1 MGLTLLATTHRVAP
15 GLLSWRAWD
24 ALRSAPTV
32 RVREG
37 HPLLAPLR
45 DAGIVPEIVDAPD
58 ASRLV
63 ADARSRDVLWVAG
76 PEGDEALMREIGT
89 LVVDDPLDVEVLHG
103 SYDLPG
109 ARLLDLVSVM
119 DTLRRECPWDR
130 EQTHVTLVPYL
141 LEEAYE
147 VLDTVESGDFG
158 ALREELGDVLMQVAF
173 HSVVAAERDDETAFT
188 IDDVAGAIVDK
199 LVRRHPHVFGDVTV
213 SGADE
218 VNANWEQIKAAER
231 TEKSGA
237 EASALDGVPMGQP
250 ALSLAAQLQRRAA
263 RMKAPADLAADLTAG
278 PEGAP
283 AGAPE
288 GAGEGAAGGVAGN
301 GTGTGSDLGVRLFEL
316 VREAADRGIDPESEL
331 RTVSRVFRDRVRA
344 WERRAPHD

>member
-1 MGLTLLATTHRVAP
+1 MSLTLLATTHRVAP
-15 GLLSWRAWD
+15 GLLTWRAWD
-24 ALRSAPTV
+24 ALRSADAV
-32 RVREG
+32 RLQDG
-37 HPLLAPLR
+37 HPLLPALL
-45 DAGIVPEIVDAPD
+45 DAGVVPDLVEEPD
-58 ASRLV
+58 PAVLV
-63 ADARSRDVLWVAG
+63 ADARRADVLWVAA
-76 PEGDEALMREIGT
+76 PEGGEALMRGIGA

-130 EQTHVTLVPYL
+130 KQTHATLVPYL
-141 LEEAYE
+141 LEESYE
-147 VLDTVESGDFG
+147 VLDTVQAGDYG

-173 HSVVAAERDDETAFT
+173 HSVVAAERDDGTGFT

-231 TEKSGA
+231 AEKSGA

-263 RMKAPADLAADLTAG
+263 RM
-278 PEGAP
+278 GAP
-283 AGAPE
+283 SGLADGVAEEAGAE
-288 GAGEGAAGGVAGN
+288 LGG
-301 GTGTGSDLGVRLFEL
+301 RLFAL
-316 VREAADRGIDPESEL
+316 VREAGERGVDAESEL
-331 RTVSRVFRDRVRA
+331 RAVSRVFRDRVRA
-344 WERRAPHD
+344 WERRDT

>member
-1 MGLTLLATTHRVAP
+1 MSLTLLATTHRVAP
-15 GLLSWRAWD
+15 GLLTWRAWD
-24 ALRSAPTV
+24 ALRSADAV
-32 RVREG
+32 RLRDG
-37 HPLLAPLR
+37 HPLLPALL
-45 DAGIVPEIVDAPD
+45 DAGVVPDLVEEPD
-58 ASRLV
+58 AALLV
-63 ADARSRDVLWVAG
+63 ADARRADVLWVAA
-76 PEGDEALMREIGT
+76 PEGDEALMRGIGA

-130 EQTHVTLVPYL
+130 KQTHTTLVPYL

-147 VLDTVESGDFG
+147 VLDTVEAGDYG

-173 HSVVAAERDDETAFT
+173 HSVVAAERDDGTAFT

-231 TEKSGA
+231 AEKSGA
-237 EASALDGVPMGQP
+237 DASALDGVPMGQP

-263 RMKAPADLAADLTAG
+263 RM
-278 PEGAP
+278 GAP
-283 AGAPE
+283 TGL
-288 GAGEGAAGGVAGN
+288 AGGVAEEAGAE
-301 GTGTGSDLGVRLFEL
+301 LGGRLFAL
-316 VREAADRGIDPESEL
+316 VREAGERGVDAESEL
-331 RTVSRVFRDRVRA
+331 RAVSRVFRDRVRA
-344 WERRAPHD
+344 WERRERRDA

>member
-15 GLLSWRAWD
+15 GLLTWRAWD
-24 ALRSAPTV
+24 ALRSASVV
-32 RVREG
+32 RVRVG
-37 HPLLAPLR
+37 HPLLPSLR
-45 DAGIVPEIVDAPD
+45 DAGIVPEEVDAPD
-58 ASRLV
+58 AARLV
-63 ADARSRDVLWVAG
+63 ADARRADLLWVAA
-76 PEGDEALMREIGT
+76 PEGDEALMREVGH
-89 LVVDDPLDVEVLHG
+89 LVINDPVDVEVLHG

-130 EQTHVTLVPYL
+130 KQTHATLVPYL

-147 VLDTVESGDFG
+147 VLDTVESGDYG

-173 HSVVAAERDDETAFT
+173 HSVVAAERDDDTAFT
-188 IDDVAGAIVDK
+188 VDDVAGAIVDK

-231 TEKSGA
+231 AAKSGA

-263 RMKAPADLAADLTAG
+263 RLD
-278 PEGAP
+278 AP
-283 AGAPE
+283 AGLTDDLGST
-288 GAGEGAAGGVAGN
+288 GADA
-301 GTGTGSDLGVRLFEL
+301 GSDLGARLFAL
-316 VREAADRGIDPESEL
+316 VREAAERGVDPESEL
-331 RTVSRVFRDRVRA
+331 RAVSRVFRDRVRA
-344 WERRAPHD
+344 WERREQPD

>member
-1 MGLTLLATTHRVAP
+1 MALTLLATTHRVAP
-15 GLLSWRAWD
+15 GLLTWHAWD
-24 ALRSAPTV
+24 ALRSADV
-32 RVREG
+32 VGVREG
-37 HPLLAPLR
+37 HPLLPSLR
-45 DAGIVPEIVDAPD
+45 DAGIDPETVTEPD

-63 ADARSRDVLWVAG
+63 ADARSREVLWVAA
-76 PEGDEALMREIGT
+76 PEGDEALMREIGA
-89 LVVDDPLDVEVLHG
+89 LVVNDPLDVEVLHG

-130 EQTHVTLVPYL
+130 KQTHATLVPYL

-147 VLDTVESGDFG
+147 VLETVESGDDG

-188 IDDVAGAIVDK
+188 IDDVAASIVDK

-231 TEKSGA
+231 ARKSGA
-237 EASALDGVPMGQP
+237 DASALDGVPMGQP
-250 ALSLAAQLQRRAA
+250 ALSLAAQLQRRAG
-263 RMKAPADLAADLTAG
+263 RMGAPAELAGGLAADV
-278 PEGAP
+278 PD
-283 AGAPE
+283 
-288 GAGEGAAGGVAGN
+288 AAG
-301 GTGTGSDLGVRLFEL
+301 DLGVRLFEL
-316 VREAADRGIDPESEL
+316 VREAVELGADPEAEL
-331 RTVSRVFRDRVRA
+331 RAVSRVFRDRVRV
-344 WERRAPHD
+344 WERRERRG